1 MAYQTSDIRNVALV
15 GHAGAGKT
23 MLLEQLLVE
32 AGAIREAG
40 AIEKGST
47 VSDWDDL
54 EKQHGHSLSASLA
67 GFDVDGTHL
76 NLLDTPGYPDFVGT
90 ALSVL
95 PAVETV
101 AVVINAER
109 GIEST
114 SRRMMSWA
122 EDQDQCRMVVINHID
137 GDGVDLEAV
146 YQAVQENF
154 GSECLAVNLPKQGGD
169 GVIDCF
175 FKAEGNPDRKSTRLN
190 SSHSSVSRMPS
201 SA

>member
-1 MAYQTSDIRNVALV
+1 MSYQTSDIRNVALV

-23 MLLEQLLVE
+23 MLLERLLLE

-67 GFDVDGTHL
+67 GFDLDGTHL

-137 GDGVDLEAV
+137 GDISAV
-146 YQAVQENF
+146 F
-154 GSECLAVNLPKQGGD
+154 G
-169 GVIDCF
+169 
-175 FKAEGNPDRKSTRLN
+175 
-190 SSHSSVSRMPS
+190 
-201 SA
+201 